1 MTTSILFSVL
11 VLCLIARIPIG
22 ISLGIAALSTIS
34 YSGIVTTRYL
44 AQTLT
49 TSLDSFPLMA
59 VPFFILAGD
68 LMGTGGISR
77 RLILVANT
85 FLGGVTGG
93 MAIVTVTAC
102 MAFAAISGS
111 GPATVA
117 AIGGLVI
124 PEMLRQG
131 YDKRFVCGLIAA
143 AGTIGV
149 IIPPSIPMVIYSVVV
164 SSSISRM
171 FMAGI
176 IPGLLVGAGLVGY
189 AYWYSRRMGYRF
201 PAPATTFAQKF
212 AVVREAKWAL
222 AVPVIILG
230 GIYGGVFT
238 PTEAAAIAVIYGFV
252 MGKFV
257 YRELSWSDVPR
268 TIANSA
274 LTTATILI
282 IIGTATS
289 FGRILTL
296 EHIPDTI
303 ASAIAQ
309 LSSPVLIMLLIVTL
323 LLFVGCFM
331 ETLASI
337 IILAPILLPIALN
350 LGLDPTYFGIVMVV
364 GLAIG
369 FVTPPLGVNLFV
381 TCGIADIPLD
391 TLSRAIL
398 PWIGVLV
405 TCLLLITLFPGLS
418 LFLPRLLM

>member
-11 VLCLIARIPIG
+11 VLCLIARVPIG